1 MFTSGLLIYRFSIYF
16 AIFHIVVMVNHR
28 VRKISLSKLQH
39 FCQQPVKWPVNNN
52 TGQNTT
58 DQSLVERVL
67 NGDNSAFGVIVKK
80 TENLVAKIVFDTIPD
95 EGDRKDIAQDIYL
108 KAFQKLRS
116 FRFQSKLSTW
126 IGQISYNTCID
137 YLRKKRL
144 LYTLNGP
151 GESEQTDDEI
161 LDTLNSTNGCLTES
175 ADSLLVE
182 KDIAQIVKVE
192 IEKLS
197 PVYKT
202 LITLYHHEELS
213 YDEIGQITGLPPGT
227 VKSYLFRAR
236 RNLKNNLLLNF
247 TKEELW

>member
-137 YLRKKRL
+137 YLRCLQNGVDDHRIYGLSQL
-144 LYTLNGP
+144 LP
-151 GESEQTDDEI
+151 EM
-161 LDTLNSTNGCLTES
+161 
-175 ADSLLVE
+175 
-182 KDIAQIVKVE
+182 
-192 IEKLS
+192 
-197 PVYKT
+197 
-202 LITLYHHEELS
+202 
-213 YDEIGQITGLPPGT
+213 
-227 VKSYLFRAR
+227 
-236 RNLKNNLLLNF
+236 
-247 TKEELW
+247 